1 MDMTTATGR
10 ALDRSRRDPGF
21 TVTFVCRRQ
30 TPGTALARGIET
42 QVVWGCASRATSAR
56 YTPAAITAL
65 MCRMSEPQHPPTTC
79 KSGRRFAMLA

>member
-42 QVVWGCASRATSAR
+42 QVVWG
-56 YTPAAITAL
+56 
-65 MCRMSEPQHPPTTC
+65 
-79 KSGRRFAMLA
+79 